1 MKKTKSG
8 ETTRRL
14 TYDAG
19 ALIAA
24 EAGEQGMWALHDQ
37 AVRARQPP
45 CVPAA
50 VLAQAWRGG
59 PQPKLSRLL
68 NACEVD
74 PMSEEQARSAG
85 AACGQARIADA
96 IDAAVVV
103 GALSRGDVVVTS
115 DPDDLRK
122 IADALGH
129 RLPVEIV

>member
-1 MKKTKSG
+1 VRKESAEKR
-8 ETTRRL
+8 RRL
-14 TYDAG
+14 TYDTG

-24 EAGEQGMWALHDQ
+24 EAGDRAVWTLHEAAL
-37 AVRARQPP
+37 RAKQTPN
-45 CVPAA
+45 VPAA

-59 PQPKLSRLL
+59 PQPRLSHLL
-68 NACEVD
+68 KACVVD

-85 AACGQARIADA
+85 AACGQARIADV

-103 GALSRGDVVVTS
+103 GALDRGDIVVTS

-129 RLPVEIV
+129 QLPIKIV